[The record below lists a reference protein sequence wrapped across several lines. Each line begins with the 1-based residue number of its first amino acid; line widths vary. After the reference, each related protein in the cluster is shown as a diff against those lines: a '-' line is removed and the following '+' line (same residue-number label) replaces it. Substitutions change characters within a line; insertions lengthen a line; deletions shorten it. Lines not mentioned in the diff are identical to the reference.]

1 MVIDM
6 KTFKRNLV
14 RYADAGLPI
23 IYIDTFEEDKAKEI
37 ICELCR
43 QNRRGIIEWNLLGA
57 RDCSEGQN
65 IPLPKAD
72 LAATLQLLI
81 DDDNLNNK
89 TLILQDAHFSLD
101 KPETISAL
109 KAIAQGITR
118 GKYDECNVCIISP
131 LVPLPKELE
140 NYTTIMELDPLTD
153 DNIKK
158 ILIDFIH
165 AQDIEEPEEDLLD
178 KLVTRL
184 KGLSQTEIDNILSL
198 AISEDG
204 MLTSS
209 DLPKILRQKEQ
220 LVKKSGI
227 LEMIHVKENMN
238 DIGGL
243 EKLKEWLLRKAEI
256 FKRINK
262 AQNFGV
268 DIPKGVLIAGMPGC
282 GKSLTA
288 KAAAKAFDDVSLLR
302 LDMGRLM
309 GKYVGESESNMRRAI
324 RLIEAMSPCVLW
336 IDELEK
342 AFAGVKSDGSGSE
355 VTMRLFGSFLTW
367 MQEKDS
373 LAFVVATAN
382 NIATL
387 PPELLRKG
395 RFDET
400 FYVDL
405 PNKTERKKILEIHI
419 RKRRPTD
426 LNKIDLDKLA
436 DKTEGY
442 CGADLE
448 GVVREGIESAFI
460 HKKTSL
466 TTADIL
472 EAIKGTHSLSEIMGK
487 QIEQMEKTYK
497 EYKLKRASVGD

>member
-1 MVIDM
+1 M
-6 KTFKRNLV
+6 KTFERDLV
-14 RYADAGLPI
+14 RYTDAGLPI
-23 IYIDTFEEDKAKEI
+23 LYVDTFEEDKAKEI
-37 ICELCR
+37 IHRLCKEHDR
-43 QNRRGIIEWNLLGA
+43 DFIEWSLSGA
-57 RDCSEGQN
+57 WDFSGGQQMA
-65 IPLPKAD
+65 LPKGTLAD
-72 LAATLQLLI
+72 TLQILI
-81 DDDNLNNK
+81 QNDDLDNK
-89 TLILQDAHFSLD
+89 SIILYDAHLSSGNSETFLE

-109 KAIAQGITR
+109 KTIAQGITS
-118 GKYDECNVCIISP
+118 GKYDCNVCIVSP
-131 LVPLPKELE
+131 FIRLPKELE
-140 NYTTIMELDPLTD
+140 NYTTILELDPLTD
-153 DNIKK
+153 E
-158 ILIDFIH
+158 
-165 AQDIEEPEEDLLD
+165 DIEKIILDFAKMQEMERPKEDLLN

-184 KGLSQTEIDNILSL
+184 KGLSKTEIYNILSL

-204 MLTSS
+204 MLTYD
-209 DLPKILRQKEQ
+209 DLRSILNQKQQ
-220 LVKKSGI
+220 LIKKSGI
-227 LEMIHVKENMN
+227 LEMINVKETMD

-243 EKLKEWLLRKAEI
+243 ENLKKWLRRKAKI
-256 FKRINK
+256 FKQIKK

-288 KAAAKAFDDVSLLR
+288 KAAANAFEVPLLR

-324 RLIEAMSPCVLW
+324 KLTEASSPCVLW

-342 AFAGVKSDGSGSE
+342 AFAGVKSNGSGSE
-355 VTMRLFGSFLTW
+355 VTMRLFGNFLTW

-373 LAFVVATAN
+373 LAFVLATAN
-382 NIATL
+382 NISDL

-419 RKRRPTD
+419 KKRRAQDLSRID
-426 LNKIDLDKLA
+426 LNKLV

-448 GVVREGIESAFI
+448 GIVREAIENAFVNT
-460 HKKTSL
+460 KPAL
-466 TTADIL
+466 TTGDII
-472 EAIKGTHSLSEIMGK
+472 EIIEDTASLSEIM
-487 QIEQMEKTYK
+487 EKEIKDMRDYYK
-497 EYKLKRASVGD
+497 KKNMRPASI